1 MPNILTAD
9 FLLPDFLMSTD
20 ATMLPIAGTDGA
32 MTAKPPHNPKNRK
45 TPPKNPT
52 TNEMSIDAKR
62 FHALRIRTLFCGKSG
77 KRPERRTVSEVE
89 SYMLQ

>member
-1 MPNILTAD
+1 MPNILAAN

-32 MTAKPPHNPKNRK
+32 MTAKPPHISTSRRDRAVAQRGSCNNI
-45 TPPKNPT
+45 
-52 TNEMSIDAKR
+52 SIAAKR

-77 KRPERRTVSEVE
+77 NVLNEE
-89 SYMLQ
+89 L